1 MLYVL
6 GDSKVIK
13 DCRGKETMR
22 IARRGGDLA
31 LIFINETNEVYEIW
45 FEMRKPYKQT
55 YEKISKLFAELENHL
70 VIRNSPKDHK
80 KVK

>member
-1 MLYVL
+1 M
-6 GDSKVIK
+6 IK

-45 FEMRKPYKQT
+45 FQMRKPYKQT
-55 YEKISKLFAELENHL
+55 YDKIVKLFATLENHL
-70 VIRNSPKDHK
+70 VIRNPESVHETLNSREI
-80 KVK
+80 